1 MEKAPADATHR
12 RGDVSPKTFADMA
25 AEDEFARPVQWDRK
39 LHLPTHIALLHDEL
53 AVTGADPSAVLAAAG
68 LTLTDIRSAETR
80 VSLGQIL
87 AAYETAST
95 AALDPTFAFQ
105 TGTRMRMT
113 YFGMYGFALMSAPD
127 LRTMLH
133 FAIEAQSLAAN
144 LVHVKVQQHG
154 DQIAI
159 IVDPFAHR
167 DIDADL
173 YRYLVEEYF
182 GIVHSVFRDM
192 TGGDFKPSALHATY
206 SQGASLSEIGR
217 LFGIEPRFQQKAN
230 VFFFDA
236 AWLDAQPQFGN
247 LIAHGSVQK
256 ACKELLD
263 ELQQKEGVARQIGE
277 ALIASYGRIPDAE
290 EVAAR
295 MGMSARSLRRRLSA
309 EKTSYREICAN
320 VLSQI
325 AIRYLRDISL
335 AVEQI
340 ASVIGFDNAANFR
353 RAFRRWTGATPAEY
367 RQASIDGW
375 ADDHAQVLDSV
386 L

>member
-1 MEKAPADATHR
+1 MEKAPAGATHQ
-12 RGDVSPKTFADMA
+12 RGDALSKTFAGTFVQ
-25 AEDEFARPVQWDRK
+25 DEFAHPVQWDRK

-53 AVTGADPSAVLAAAG
+53 AAAGADPSTVLTATG
-68 LTLTDIRSAETR
+68 LTLTDIRSSETR

-87 AAYETAST
+87 AAYETASQV
-95 AALDPTFAFQ
+95 ALDPTFAFQ
-105 TGTRMRMT
+105 TGTRTRMT

-154 DQIAI
+154 DQVAI
-159 IVDPFAHR
+159 FVDPFAHR

-173 YRYLVEEYF
+173 YRYLVEEHF
-182 GIVHSVFRDM
+182 GIVHSAFRDM

-206 SQGASLSEIGR
+206 AQRTSLSEIGR

-230 VFFFDA
+230 IIFFDA
-236 AWLDAQPQFGN
+236 TWLDAQPQFGN
-247 LIAHGSVQK
+247 LIAHGSAHK
-256 ACKELLD
+256 ACKELLG
-263 ELQQKEGVARQIGE
+263 ELHQQEGVARQIGE
-277 ALIASYGRIPDAE
+277 ALIASYGRIPDVE
-290 EVAAR
+290 EIAAQ

-325 AIRYLRDISL
+325 AIRYLRDTSL
-335 AVEQI
+335 AVEHI

-367 RQASIDGW
+367 RQAAAPLSC
-375 ADDHAQVLDSV
+375 AS
-386 L
+386 